1 MVGVNAP
8 HGGAGPPLVGA
19 GPLLVGAGGPCDGGQ
34 APLVVVGSHNHFTP
48 KFRFWGTFWPKPGA
62 ISKQQIPFYRQ
73 QVIDTGK
80 KNVMTKYF
88 SRLICVLLVTQR
100 NETPCATCISYK
112 TADLFSRLGFD
123 VAHPLGLATTMI

>member
-1 MVGVNAP
+1 MVGQ
-8 HGGAGPPLVGA
+8 
-19 GPLLVGAGGPCDGGQ
+19 GPLLVGAGPFWWGQVALVVGGQ
-34 APLVVVGSHNHFTP
+34 APLVVGSHNHFTP

-88 SRLICVLLVTQR
+88 SRLICVLLLTQR

-123 VAHPLGLATTMI
+123 VAHPLSLATTMI